1 MNVEEELKTYLQVI
15 WRYKWIVVA
24 GAIITSIVAL
34 GISLL
39 LTPRYSA
46 KATVRIASAPGG
58 TYDYAYVASATRLS
72 NTFVEIATSDT
83 SLNEVAKRLGLEK
96 KPVVE
101 VKIVPETELI
111 EISTSDPD
119 PARARDIANTLASLM
134 IEQSVQLLGGNSPT
148 ARQILEGQLQQAQDD
163 LNAAVTEYETAIRSA
178 QSISTPPATST
189 QIPNPDT
196 ETLAQLVSVRQQ
208 IYADLL
214 QQYENARTSEQLR
227 ANAITIVEPASL
239 AIRPST
245 PNLPLNTALGL
256 LAGLATGVILAFL
269 FEGMDETLR
278 GTEDVQTMTPL
289 PILSMVPG
297 LKRRDRFPIG
307 DNPPASAFDTLRTHL
322 KLFDAKEKAAIFL
335 ITSPEPGAG
344 KSTIAANLA
353 VSLSQGGNL
362 VLLVDMDFRRPCQ
375 HSIFSIPNENGLSNY
390 MCGEIPVDET
400 VQKTIFPDL
409 SVITAGSKPDVP
421 FGWMTPVN
429 IGSLLKSLHK
439 EYDYVLIDA
448 PALLSVADPLVLA
461 SQVDAVIMVVAR
473 RETERNNF
481 RFALLQLA
489 ELNAKVMGIVVNKVP
504 NSQMYKYYSLRNTG
518 SGSHS
523 RVEKTAIR
531 KAVDDKRKR
540 SSSVKKTAN
549 RKIIDAQNKPPDLGV
564 G

>member
-24 GAIITSIVAL
+24 GAIITSVVAL

-189 QIPNPDT
+189 QIPNPDA
-196 ETLAQLVSVRQQ
+196 ETLAHLVSVRQQ

-362 VLLVDMDFRRPCQ
+362 ILLVDMDFRRPCQ

-481 RFALLQLA
+481 RFALMQLA

-531 KAVDDKRKR
+531 KAVSDQSKG
-540 SSSVKKTAN
+540 SSSVKKTTN
-549 RKIIDAQNKPPDLGV
+549 RKTIDDQNKPPDLGV